1 VESFAVVA
9 RLRPGAEDR
18 AIELLAAGPPFD
30 PAEGGIKRHLAYV
43 SDGEAVFVF
52 EGDDIE
58 WGLDELVALPA
69 LASTFVAWRPLID
82 GTPRLAREVY
92 RFEE

>member
-1 VESFAVVA
+1 VAGFAVVA

-18 AIELLAAGPPFD
+18 ATELLAAGPPFD
-30 PAEGGIKRHLAYV
+30 PAEGGIERHMAYV
-43 SDGEAVFVF
+43 SAGEVVFVF

-69 LASTFVAWRPLID
+69 LASTFIAWRPLID
-82 GTPRLAREVY
+82 GPPRVAREVY